1 MSDARSGSK
10 KNNAPLSIPR
20 GHSLGEFRTHTEA
33 TEFVNRLVAG
43 DFKANKVTILGH
55 DLVMVEKVRSRL
67 GYGRVAASGA
77 ITGFWL
83 GLIFALLIG
92 AGFDVGV
99 DGGTNYVPQ
108 EFLAVVVIAAGVGM
122 LVNILRF
129 LASKNK
135 RGFLSSQM
143 PVASRY
149 EVIVR
154 EEDAAKAMQNINMA
168 RDLGN

>member
-149 EVIVR
+149 EVIVP

>member
-1 MSDARSGSK
+1 MSDARNSSK
-10 KNNAPLSIPR
+10 KNNSVLSIPR

-77 ITGFWL
+77 MTGFWL
-83 GLIFALLIG
+83 GVIFALIIG
-92 AGFDVGV
+92 AGVDVGIS
-99 DGGTNYVPQ
+99 GEINYVPQ
-108 EFLAVVVIAAGVGM
+108 EFFAVIVIAAGVGM

-143 PVASRY
+143 PVAAKY
-149 EVIVR
+149 EVIVP
-154 EEDAAKAMQNINMA
+154 EEDAAKAMQIINMA
-168 RDLGN
+168 RELG

>member
-1 MSDARSGSK
+1 
-10 KNNAPLSIPR
+10 
-20 GHSLGEFRTHTEA
+20 
-33 TEFVNRLVAG
+33 VAG

-149 EVIVR
+149 EVIVP

>member
-67 GYGRVAASGA
+67 GYGRVAAAGA

-149 EVIVR
+149 EVIVP

>member
-1 MSDARSGSK
+1 MSDARSSSK
-10 KNNAPLSIPR
+10 KNNAALSIPR

-77 ITGFWL
+77 MTGFWL
-83 GLIFALLIG
+83 GVIFALIIG
-92 AGFDVGV
+92 AGVDVGIS
-99 DGGTNYVPQ
+99 GEINYVPQ
-108 EFLAVVVIAAGVGM
+108 EFLAVIVIAAGVGM

-143 PVASRY
+143 PVAAKY
-149 EVIVR
+149 EVIVP
-154 EEDAAKAMQNINMA
+154 EEDAAKAMQIINMS
-168 RDLGN
+168 RDLS

>member
-1 MSDARSGSK
+1 MSDARNSSK
-10 KNNAPLSIPR
+10 KNNSVLSIPR

-77 ITGFWL
+77 MTGFWL
-83 GLIFALLIG
+83 GVIFALIIG
-92 AGFDVGV
+92 AGVDVGIS
-99 DGGTNYVPQ
+99 GEINYVPQ
-108 EFLAVVVIAAGVGM
+108 EFFAVIVIAAGVGM

-143 PVASRY
+143 PVAAKY
-149 EVIVR
+149 EVIVP
-154 EEDAAKAMQNINMA
+154 EEDAAKAMQIINMS
-168 RDLGN
+168 RDLS